1 MSDLS
6 PRLIYRVA
14 QAIHG
19 RLGRRPVPI
28 MTLPL
33 AAWDRCQ
40 EGSELLQKAVDRGWT
55 AAASACRD
63 RLRHTVNELRWQL
76 ESFGHEL
83 AEPPARTCSVREV
96 YDDLAALASE
106 FRDVHF
112 DLAAQSIALT
122 TAPVTLE
129 GIYLGPFSILLEWDE
144 IGRTTPDYRIIAQEE
159 CSASA
164 DAEVTHPHVRDER
177 LCEGEGAAPIR
188 RALAEGRI
196 LDFFTIVAQTLATYN
211 AESAFVPLERWQGVA
226 CGDCG
231 YTATDDDRTSCEHCE
246 DDLCCDCST
255 GCSDCGRTLCSG
267 CSHPCAGCS
276 ESHCESC
283 LKPCTDCRKAFC
295 EGCLNEE
302 CFEECRPE
310 DQEESEG
317 TASDLVERAAHSA
330 DATADALGVGQA
342 AVPA

>member
-19 RLGRRPVPI
+19 RLGRQRVYE
-28 MTLPL
+28 TFLPQ

-40 EGSELLQKAVDRGWT
+40 AVSGLLQTAVNRGWT

-63 RLRHTVNELRWQL
+63 RLRQAVTELRWQL
-76 ESFGHEL
+76 ESYGHEL
-83 AEPPARTCSVREV
+83 AEPSSRIWSVREV
-96 YDDLAALASE
+96 YDDLAALPTG
-106 FRDVHF
+106 FKDVHF
-112 DLAAQSIALT
+112 DLAAQTVALT
-122 TAPVTLE
+122 TAPVTLD
-129 GIYLGPFSILLEWDE
+129 GVYLGPFTILLEWDE
-144 IGRTTPDYRIIAQEE
+144 IGRAAPDYRVISQEE

-164 DAEVTHPHVRDER
+164 DAGVTHPHVRDER
-177 LCEGEGAAPIR
+177 LCEGEGATSIR
-188 RALAEGRI
+188 LALAEGRI

-211 AESAFVPLERWQGVA
+211 AESAFVPLVRWQGVV

-231 YTATDDDRTSCEHCE
+231 YTASDDDRTSCERCE

-267 CSHPCAGCS
+267 CAHPCAGCS

-283 LKPCTDCRKAFC
+283 LKPCPDCRKAFC

-302 CFEECRPE
+302 CCDNCRP
-310 DQEESEG
+310 DDEEETEG
-317 TASDLVERAAHSA
+317 EPAQPGALLSA

-342 AVPA
+342 ALPA

>member
-1 MSDLS
+1 MSHFS

-14 QAIHG
+14 SAIHG
-19 RLGRRPVPI
+19 RLGRRHVPS

-40 EGSELLQKAVDRGWT
+40 EASELLQKAVDRGWT
-55 AAASACRD
+55 AAASACRH

-83 AEPPARTCSVREV
+83 AEPLSRTCSIREV
-96 YDDLAALASE
+96 YDDLAALPGE
-106 FRDVHF
+106 FKDVHF
-112 DLAAQSIALT
+112 DLTAQSIALT

-129 GIYLGPFSILLEWDE
+129 GVYLGPFTILLEWDE
-144 IGRTTPDYRIIAQEE
+144 IGRARADYRVIAQEDY
-159 CSASA
+159 AA
-164 DAEVTHPHVRDER
+164 AVDDAVTHPHVRDEQ
-177 LCEGEGAAPIR
+177 LCEGEGAAAIR

-231 YTATDDDRTSCEHCE
+231 YTASEDDRTSCERCE
-246 DDLCCDCST
+246 EDLCCDCSS

-295 EGCLNEE
+295 EGCLDEE
-302 CFEECRPE
+302 RCEECRPE
-310 DQEESEG
+310 DQEEAEG
-317 TASDLVERAAHSA
+317 ELAQPGASQSA
-330 DATADALGVGQA
+330 DAAADAYGVGQA
-342 AVPA
+342 ALPA